1 MVIDIPPVISID
13 YKVKQ
18 RLAGTHQCHFAV
30 FVGTWCISSAAPFK
44 LSLKL
49 LDQAVCLER
58 VKTCTERQKEILF
71 LYKSAFKHF
80 INKAKISPGVFYS
93 FQ

>member
-1 MVIDIPPVISID
+1 MVSDTPPVISTD

-18 RLAGTHQCHFAV
+18 RLAGTAQCHFTL
-30 FVGTWCISSAAPFK
+30 FVGTWYISSALLFK

-58 VKTCTERQKEILF
+58 V
-71 LYKSAFKHF
+71 
-80 INKAKISPGVFYS
+80 
-93 FQ
+93 